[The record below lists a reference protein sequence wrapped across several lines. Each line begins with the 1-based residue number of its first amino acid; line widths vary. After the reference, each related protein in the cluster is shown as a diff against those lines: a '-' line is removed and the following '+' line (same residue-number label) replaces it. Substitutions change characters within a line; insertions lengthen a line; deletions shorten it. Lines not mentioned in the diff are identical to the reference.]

1 MLAATSVTAKTD
13 SLELFRVALSM
24 YKNNEE
30 NIPDSLKDY
39 LNILVSQAKDIVDDP
54 SSLSNVTYPEAIE
67 LAVDLTTIEGFS
79 REINSVQDFRELN
92 SETASRILEV
102 MEVSSAY

>member
-30 NIPDSLKDY
+30 NIPSSLKDY
-39 LNILVSQAKDIVDDP
+39 LNTLVSQAKDIVNDP
-54 SSLSNVTYPEAIE
+54 SRLSNATYPEAIE
-67 LAVDLTTIEGFS
+67 LAVDLTTIDGFFN
-79 REINSVQDFRELN
+79 EINSVQDFRELN
-92 SETASRILEV
+92 SDAASRILEV
-102 MEVSSAY
+102 MEVNSAY